1 MPDGVPERQ
10 ALTMACPLHDVRGE
24 RVAGFS
30 CRELFLLAAGALGD
44 DVVGNPSGGQV
55 LKTAD
60 VWMAPPVAPGA
71 IKERDR

>member
-1 MPDGVPERQ
+1 
-10 ALTMACPLHDVRGE
+10 MARPLHDAGAV

-30 CRELFLLAAGALGD
+30 CRQLFLLAAGAQDD